1 MKNVTILGS
10 TGSIGV
16 NALDV
21 IRNNP
26 SRFRVIALAAGRNV
40 DLLKSQIEEFKPKVV
55 SVIDDSHARKL
66 RALLSH
72 SSPGTEILSGNEG
85 YREVAAVR
93 EANTVLS
100 AMTGAA
106 GLIPTMEAIEAAKDI
121 ALANKETMVMA
132 GNIIVEKASEKGIKV
147 LPVDSEHGAVF
158 QCLVGHR
165 RKDVKR
171 IILTASGGPF
181 LHLSR
186 KELREVKPA
195 QAMKHPNWQMGGKIT
210 IDSASLMNKGLEVIE
225 AKWFFDVPI
234 ERIQVYIHPQS
245 IVHSL
250 VEYIDGSVIAGL
262 GVPDMRISIAYAL
275 SFPERINRP
284 EPSLD
289 LVKVGALEFLEPDFE
304 RFPCLKL
311 AYDAGKIGGT
321 MPAVLNAANEVAV
334 EAFREEKVKFTGIPE
349 IIERVFS
356 SHQPKTSPSLE
367 EILKADAWAREEA
380 RKLLDEI
387 PGETENKKYLA
398 RNHSI

>member
-1 MKNVTILGS
+1 VKNVTILGS

-40 DLLKSQIEEFKPKVV
+40 DLLKDQIEEFRPRVV
-55 SVIDDSHARKL
+55 SVIDEAHARKL
-66 RALLSH
+66 KAMLP
-72 SSPGTEILSGNEG
+72 SSPGAEILSGDEG

-100 AMTGAA
+100 AMVGAA
-106 GLIPTMEAIEAAKDI
+106 GLIPTIEAIEAGKDI

-147 LPVDSEHGAVF
+147 LPVDSEHGAIF

-165 RKDVKR
+165 RKDIRR

-186 KELREVKPA
+186 EELRGVKPA
-195 QAMKHPNWQMGGKIT
+195 QALKHPNWQMGGKIT

-234 ERIQVYIHPQS
+234 ERIQVQIHPQS

-262 GVPDMRISIAYAL
+262 GVPDMKISIAYAL
-275 SFPERINRP
+275 SFPERIDRP

-289 LVKVGALEFLEPDFE
+289 LVKIGALEFLEPDFE
-304 RFPCLKL
+304 RFPSLKL

-321 MPAVLNAANEVAV
+321 MPAVLNAANEVVV
-334 EAFREEKVKFTGIPE
+334 EAFREEKVKFTDMPE
-349 IIERVFS
+349 IIERVLS
-356 SHQPKTSPSLE
+356 SHQPKISPSLGE
-367 EILKADAWAREEA
+367 VLEADSWARDEATNQVDRLKAE
-380 RKLLDEI
+380 
-387 PGETENKKYLA
+387 GF
-398 RNHSI
+398 

>member
-1 MKNVTILGS
+1 VKKITILGS

-26 SRFRVIALAAGRNV
+26 LRFRVIALAAGRNV
-40 DLLKSQIEEFKPKVV
+40 DLLKDQIEEFRPRVV
-55 SVIDDSHARKL
+55 SVIDETHARKL
-66 RALLSH
+66 KAMLP
-72 SSPGTEILSGNEG
+72 SSPGTEILSGDEG

-100 AMTGAA
+100 AMVGAA
-106 GLIPTMEAIEAAKDI
+106 GLIPTIEAIEAGKDI

-147 LPVDSEHGAVF
+147 LPVDSEHGAIF

-165 RKDVKR
+165 RKDIRR

-186 KELREVKPA
+186 EELRDVKPA
-195 QAMKHPNWQMGGKIT
+195 QALKHPNWQMGGKIT

-234 ERIQVYIHPQS
+234 ERIQVHIHPQS

-262 GVPDMRISIAYAL
+262 GVPDMKISIAYAL
-275 SFPERINRP
+275 SFPERIDRP

-289 LVKVGALEFLEPDFE
+289 LVKIGALEFLEPDFE
-304 RFPCLKL
+304 RFPSLKL
-311 AYDAGKIGGT
+311 AYNAGKIGGT
-321 MPAVLNAANEVAV
+321 MPAVLNAANEVVV
-334 EAFREEKVKFTGIPE
+334 EAFREEKVKFTDMPE
-349 IIERVFS
+349 IIERVLS
-356 SHQPKTSPSLE
+356 SHQPKLSPSLG
-367 EILKADAWAREEA
+367 EILEADSWARNEA
-380 RKLLDEI
+380 TNQVDRLKAEDC
-387 PGETENKKYLA
+387 
-398 RNHSI
+398 

>member
-40 DLLKSQIEEFKPKVV
+40 DLLKDQIEEFRPRVV
-55 SVIDDSHARKL
+55 SVIDEAHARKL
-66 RALLSH
+66 KAMLP
-72 SSPGTEILSGNEG
+72 SSPGAEILSGDEG

-100 AMTGAA
+100 AMVGAA
-106 GLIPTMEAIEAAKDI
+106 GLIPTIEAIEAGKDI

-147 LPVDSEHGAVF
+147 LPVDSEHGAIF

-165 RKDVKR
+165 RKDIRR

-186 KELREVKPA
+186 EELRGVKPA
-195 QAMKHPNWQMGGKIT
+195 QALKHPNWQMGGKIT

-234 ERIQVYIHPQS
+234 ERIQVQIHPQS

-262 GVPDMRISIAYAL
+262 GVPDMKISIAYAL
-275 SFPERINRP
+275 SFPERIDRP

-289 LVKVGALEFLEPDFE
+289 LVKIGALEFLEPDFE
-304 RFPCLKL
+304 RFPSLKL

-321 MPAVLNAANEVAV
+321 MPAVLNAANEVVV
-334 EAFREEKVKFTGIPE
+334 EAFREEKVKFTDMPE
-349 IIERVFS
+349 IIERVLS
-356 SHQPKTSPSLE
+356 SHQPKLSPSLGE
-367 EILKADAWAREEA
+367 VLEADSWARDEATNQVDRLKAE
-380 RKLLDEI
+380 
-387 PGETENKKYLA
+387 GF
-398 RNHSI
+398 

>member
-21 IRNNP
+21 IRANP

-40 DLLKSQIEEFKPKVV
+40 DLFKNQIEEFRPRVV
-55 SVIDDSHARKL
+55 SVIDEAHARKL
-66 RALLSH
+66 KAMLP
-72 SSPGTEILSGNEG
+72 SSPGTEILSGDEG

-93 EANTVLS
+93 ETNTVLS
-100 AMTGAA
+100 AMVGAA
-106 GLIPTMEAIEAAKDI
+106 GLIPTIEAIEAAKDI

-132 GNIIVEKASEKGIKV
+132 GNIIVEKASEKGIKI
-147 LPVDSEHGAVF
+147 LPVDSEHGAIF

-165 RKDVKR
+165 RKDIRR

-181 LHLSR
+181 LQLSR
-186 KELREVKPA
+186 EELSEVKPA
-195 QAMKHPNWQMGGKIT
+195 QALKHPNWQMGGKIT

-234 ERIQVYIHPQS
+234 ERIHVHIHPQS

-262 GVPDMRISIAYAL
+262 GVPDMKIPIAYAL
-275 SFPERINRP
+275 SFPERIDRP

-289 LVKVGALEFLEPDFE
+289 LVKIGALEFLEPDFE
-304 RFPCLKL
+304 RFPSLKL

-321 MPAVLNAANEVAV
+321 MPAVLNAANEVVV
-334 EAFREEKVKFTGIPE
+334 EAFREEKVKFTDMPE
-349 IIERVFS
+349 IIERVLS
-356 SHQPKTSPSLE
+356 SHQLELSPSLG
-367 EILKADAWAREEA
+367 EILEADSWARDEA
-380 RKLLDEI
+380 TKLI
-387 PGETENKKYLA
+387 TTQAQSGKGT
-398 RNHSI
+398 

>member
-21 IRNNP
+21 IRANP
-26 SRFRVIALAAGRNV
+26 SLFRVIALAAGRNV
-40 DLLKSQIEEFKPKVV
+40 DLLKDQIEEFRPRVV
-55 SVIDDSHARKL
+55 SVIDEGHARKL
-66 RALLSH
+66 KAMLP
-72 SSPGTEILSGNEG
+72 SSPGTEILSGDEG

-100 AMTGAA
+100 AMVGAA
-106 GLIPTMEAIEAAKDI
+106 GLLPTIEAIEAGKDI

-132 GNIIVEKASEKGIKV
+132 GNIIVEKASEKGIKI
-147 LPVDSEHGAVF
+147 LPVDSEHGAIF

-165 RKDVKR
+165 RKDIRR

-186 KELREVKPA
+186 EELRGVKPA
-195 QAMKHPNWQMGGKIT
+195 QALKHPNWQMGGKIT

-234 ERIQVYIHPQS
+234 ERIQVHIHPQS
-245 IVHSL
+245 VVHSL

-262 GVPDMRISIAYAL
+262 GVPDMKIPIAYAL
-275 SFPERINRP
+275 SFPERIDRP

-289 LVKVGALEFLEPDFE
+289 LVKIGALEFLEPDFE
-304 RFPCLKL
+304 RFPSLKL

-321 MPAVLNAANEVAV
+321 MPAVLNAANEVVV
-334 EAFREEKVKFTGIPE
+334 EAFREEKVKFTDMPE
-349 IIERVFS
+349 IIERVLS
-356 SHQPKTSPSLE
+356 SHQPKLSPSLG
-367 EILKADAWAREEA
+367 EILEADSWARDEA
-380 RKLLDEI
+380 TNQVDRLKAVRTLQPKHLSS
-387 PGETENKKYLA
+387 Y
-398 RNHSI
+398 

>member
-40 DLLKSQIEEFKPKVV
+40 DLLKDQIEEFRPRVV
-55 SVIDDSHARKL
+55 SVIDDVHARKL
-66 RALLSH
+66 KAILNPSL
-72 SSPGTEILSGNEG
+72 GTEILFGDEG
-85 YREVAAVR
+85 YREVATTR
-93 EANTVLS
+93 EVKMVLS
-100 AMTGAA
+100 AIIGSA
-106 GLIPTMEAIEAAKDI
+106 GLIPTIEAIEAGKDI

-147 LPVDSEHGAVF
+147 LPVDSEHGAIF

-165 RKDVKR
+165 RKDIRR

-181 LHLSR
+181 LHLSWE
-186 KELREVKPA
+186 ELREVKPA
-195 QAMKHPNWQMGGKIT
+195 QALKHPNWQMGGKIT

-234 ERIQVYIHPQS
+234 ERIQVHIHPQS

-262 GVPDMRISIAYAL
+262 GVPDMKISIAYAL
-275 SFPERINRP
+275 SFPERIDRP

-289 LVKVGALEFLEPDFE
+289 LVKIGALEFLEPDFE
-304 RFPCLKL
+304 RFPSLKL

-321 MPAVLNAANEVAV
+321 MPAVLNAANEVVV
-334 EAFREEKVKFTGIPE
+334 EAFREEKVKFTDMPE
-349 IIERVFS
+349 IIERVLS
-356 SHQPKTSPSLE
+356 SHQPKLSPSLR
-367 EILKADAWAREEA
+367 EILEADSWARDETT
-380 RKLLDEI
+380 KLLSEI
-387 PGETENKKYLA
+387 PEETGKN
-398 RNHSI
+398 I

>member
-21 IRNNP
+21 IRANP
-26 SRFRVIALAAGRNV
+26 SLFRVIALAAGRNV
-40 DLLKSQIEEFKPKVV
+40 DLLKDQIEEFRPRVV
-55 SVIDDSHARKL
+55 SVIDEGHARKL
-66 RALLSH
+66 KAMLP
-72 SSPGTEILSGNEG
+72 SSPGTEILSGDEG

-100 AMTGAA
+100 AMVGAA
-106 GLIPTMEAIEAAKDI
+106 GLLPTIEAIEAGKDI

-132 GNIIVEKASEKGIKV
+132 GNIIVEKASEKGIKI
-147 LPVDSEHGAVF
+147 LPVDSEHGAIF

-165 RKDVKR
+165 RKDIRR

-186 KELREVKPA
+186 EELRGVKPA
-195 QAMKHPNWQMGGKIT
+195 QALKHPNWQMGGKIT

-234 ERIQVYIHPQS
+234 ERIQVHIHPQS
-245 IVHSL
+245 VVHSL

-262 GVPDMRISIAYAL
+262 GVPDMKIPIAYAL
-275 SFPERINRP
+275 SFPERIDRP

-289 LVKVGALEFLEPDFE
+289 LVKIGALEFLEPDFE
-304 RFPCLKL
+304 RFPSLKL

-321 MPAVLNAANEVAV
+321 MPAVLNAANEVVV
-334 EAFREEKVKFTGIPE
+334 EAFREEKVKFTDMPE
-349 IIERVFS
+349 IIERVLS
-356 SHQPKTSPSLE
+356 SHQPKLSPSLG
-367 EILKADAWAREEA
+367 EILEADSWARDEA
-380 RKLLDEI
+380 TNQVDRLKAE
-387 PGETENKKYLA
+387 GC
-398 RNHSI
+398 

>member
-1 MKNVTILGS
+1 VKNVTILGS

-21 IRNNP
+21 IRANP
-26 SRFRVIALAAGRNV
+26 SLFRVIALAAGRNV
-40 DLLKSQIEEFKPKVV
+40 DLLKDQIEEFRPRVV
-55 SVIDDSHARKL
+55 SVIDEGHARKL
-66 RALLSH
+66 KAMLP
-72 SSPGTEILSGNEG
+72 SSPGTEILSGDEG

-100 AMTGAA
+100 AMVGAA
-106 GLIPTMEAIEAAKDI
+106 GLLPTIEAIEAGKDI

-132 GNIIVEKASEKGIKV
+132 GNIIVEKASEKGIKI
-147 LPVDSEHGAVF
+147 LPVDSEHGAIF

-165 RKDVKR
+165 RKDIRR

-186 KELREVKPA
+186 EELRGVKPA
-195 QAMKHPNWQMGGKIT
+195 QALKHPNWQMGGKIT

-234 ERIQVYIHPQS
+234 ERIQVHIHPQS
-245 IVHSL
+245 VVHSL

-262 GVPDMRISIAYAL
+262 GVPDMKIPIAYAL
-275 SFPERINRP
+275 SFPERIDRP

-289 LVKVGALEFLEPDFE
+289 LVKIGALEFLEPDFE
-304 RFPCLKL
+304 RFPSLKL

-321 MPAVLNAANEVAV
+321 MPAVLNAANEVVV
-334 EAFREEKVKFTGIPE
+334 EAFREEKVKFTDMPE
-349 IIERVFS
+349 IIERVLS
-356 SHQPKTSPSLE
+356 SHQPKLSPSLG
-367 EILKADAWAREEA
+367 EILEADSWARDEA
-380 RKLLDEI
+380 TNQVDRLKAE
-387 PGETENKKYLA
+387 GC
-398 RNHSI
+398 

>member
-1 MKNVTILGS
+1 VKNVTILGS

-21 IRNNP
+21 IRANP
-26 SRFRVIALAAGRNV
+26 SLFRVIALAAGRNV
-40 DLLKSQIEEFKPKVV
+40 DLLKDQIEEFRPRVV
-55 SVIDDSHARKL
+55 SVIDEGHARKL
-66 RALLSH
+66 KAMLP
-72 SSPGTEILSGNEG
+72 SSPGTEILSGDEG

-100 AMTGAA
+100 AMVGAA
-106 GLIPTMEAIEAAKDI
+106 GLLPTIEAIEAGKDI

-132 GNIIVEKASEKGIKV
+132 GNIIVEKASEKGIKI
-147 LPVDSEHGAVF
+147 LPVDSEHGAIF

-165 RKDVKR
+165 RKDIRR

-186 KELREVKPA
+186 EELRGVKPA
-195 QAMKHPNWQMGGKIT
+195 QALKHPNWQMGGKIT

-234 ERIQVYIHPQS
+234 ERIQVHIHPQS
-245 IVHSL
+245 VVHSL

-262 GVPDMRISIAYAL
+262 GVPDMKIPIAYAL
-275 SFPERINRP
+275 SFPERIDRP

-289 LVKVGALEFLEPDFE
+289 LVKIGALEFLEPDFE
-304 RFPCLKL
+304 RFPSLKL

-321 MPAVLNAANEVAV
+321 MPAVLNAANEVVV
-334 EAFREEKVKFTGIPE
+334 EAFREEKEKFTDMPE
-349 IIERVFS
+349 IIERVLS
-356 SHQPKTSPSLE
+356 SHQPKLSPSLG
-367 EILKADAWAREEA
+367 EILEADSWARDEA
-380 RKLLDEI
+380 TNQVDRLKAE
-387 PGETENKKYLA
+387 GC
-398 RNHSI
+398 